1 MKTDE
6 AASDSNILNGKAY
19 LIAVGVVLVGLF
31 MSVMDTVIVNIAL
44 PSITAYFGDTLSE
57 SQWVITAYLITS
69 TAFMMVFGKLSAYT
83 GLKKMFLGGIAL
95 FTVSSLGCSIAS
107 SLLMLIT
114 FRITQAIGGAMMCSI
129 SMALIYRL
137 SPPGKQGKALGIM
150 GATVAIASLAGPG
163 IGGILIDMFDWR
175 AIFCINV
182 PIGIIG
188 LLMGIPY
195 LKITDTKKRGEN
207 IDWIGAISFA
217 VGITSLMIL
226 FNESAT
232 KGLHSIEALLAFA
245 VMLSAFILFRWEEKR
260 QRDPMLD
267 LRVFRERMFS
277 LPLLSMILFF
287 AAVFMLNITMPFY
300 LEGVLEFTPL
310 HVGVLMMIIPIILT
324 VGSPVVGW
332 LYDRF
337 LWKHFSS
344 AGLLVAFSSLLICA
358 WAVLDKRL
366 GIILFSMGLFAAG
379 YSLFQSPNNLEIMR
393 GLPKDKAAI
402 ASSIAN
408 TGRYFG
414 MTVGASFASVLLSVQ
429 FLSTD
434 LAKLLPE
441 INVNNLALSS
451 GVTLGMA
458 ALLCVIAA
466 WPSYARNRKN

>member
-1 MKTDE
+1 MKTDGNT
-6 AASDSNILNGKAY
+6 SDSNTLNGKAY

-44 PSITAYFGDTLSE
+44 PSITAYFGNTISE
-57 SQWVITAYLITS
+57 SQWVVTSYLITS
-69 TAFMMVFGKLSAYT
+69 TAFMIVFGKLSAYT

-95 FTVSSLGCSIAS
+95 FTVSSLGCSMAS

-137 SPPGKQGKALGIM
+137 SPPDRQGKALGIM

-163 IGGILIDMFDWR
+163 IGGVLIEMFDWR
-175 AIFCINV
+175 AIFHINV

-188 LLMGIPY
+188 LLIGIPY
-195 LKITDTKKRGEN
+195 LKITDTKNRGEN

-217 VGITSLMIL
+217 VGITSLMVL
-226 FNESAT
+226 FSEIAT
-232 KGLHSIEALLAFA
+232 KSLHSIEVLLAFA
-245 VMLSAFILFRWEEKR
+245 VTLSAFILFGWNEKR

-267 LRVFRERMFS
+267 IGVFRERMFS

-300 LEGVLEFTPL
+300 LEEVLEFTPL

-324 VGSPVVGW
+324 VGSPIVGW
-332 LYDRF
+332 LYDRS
-337 LWKHFSS
+337 LWQHFSS
-344 AGLLVAFSSLLICA
+344 MGLLVAFSALLICA
-358 WAVLDKRL
+358 WAILNKRL

-379 YSLFQSPNNLEIMR
+379 YSLFQSPNNIEIMR
-393 GLPKDKAAI
+393 GLHKDRAAI
-402 ASSIAN
+402 ASSIAS

-414 MTVGASFASVLLSVQ
+414 MAVGASFASALLSVQ
-429 FLSTD
+429 FLFTE
-434 LAKLLPE
+434 LKTVLPE
-441 INVNNLALSS
+441 IDINSLALSS
-451 GVTLGMA
+451 GVTLAMA
-458 ALLCVIAA
+458 ALLCVIAV
-466 WPSYARNRKN
+466 WPSYIRNRN

>member
-1 MKTDE
+1 MKTDGNT
-6 AASDSNILNGKAY
+6 SDSNTLNGKAY

-44 PSITAYFGDTLSE
+44 PSITAYFGNTISE
-57 SQWVITAYLITS
+57 SQWVVTSYLITS
-69 TAFMMVFGKLSAYT
+69 TAFMIVFGKLSAYT

-95 FTVSSLGCSIAS
+95 FTVSSLGCSMAS

-137 SPPGKQGKALGIM
+137 SPPDRQGKALGIM

-163 IGGILIDMFDWR
+163 IGGVLIEMFDWR
-175 AIFCINV
+175 AIFHINV

-188 LLMGIPY
+188 LLIGIPY
-195 LKITDTKKRGEN
+195 LKITDTKNRGEN

-217 VGITSLMIL
+217 VGITSLMVL
-226 FNESAT
+226 FSEIAT
-232 KGLHSIEALLAFA
+232 KSLHSIEVLLAFA
-245 VMLSAFILFRWEEKR
+245 VTLSAFILFGWNEKR

-267 LRVFRERMFS
+267 IGVFRERMFS

-300 LEGVLEFTPL
+300 LEEVLEFTPL

-324 VGSPVVGW
+324 VGSPIVGW
-332 LYDRF
+332 LYDRS
-337 LWKHFSS
+337 LWQHFSS
-344 AGLLVAFSSLLICA
+344 MGLLVAFSALLICA
-358 WAVLDKRL
+358 WAILNKRL

-379 YSLFQSPNNLEIMR
+379 YSLFQSPNNIEIMR
-393 GLPKDKAAI
+393 GLHKDRAAI

-414 MTVGASFASVLLSVQ
+414 MAVGASFASALLSVQ
-429 FLSTD
+429 FLFTE
-434 LAKLLPE
+434 LKTVLPE
-441 INVNNLALSS
+441 IDINSLALSS
-451 GVTLGMA
+451 GVTLAMA
-458 ALLCVIAA
+458 ALLCVIAV
-466 WPSYARNRKN
+466 WPSYIRNRN